1 MLDVRGNG
9 GGYLIAAEFLLQ
21 FLSPR
26 RVKPEPFQFVSSP
39 GTTGLARTV
48 ADYQGWKASLEEAVT
63 TGSAYSTALPLYP
76 LTRSTRSASSTKAR
90 SCW

>member
-1 MLDVRGNG
+1 VLDVRGNG